1 MKQIKTLGFLLLV
14 LVLFIVVIPFH
25 SCEPSDVDLVYGIE
39 NEEDSSNHARKPNI
53 YIYPEQNIQ
62 LTVKLNFPLGGRV
75 LVSIPEYGNGWNVS
89 VDTSGLINN
98 NYTYLFYESTQPDI
112 WQRSNGRIIKKTE
125 LESFF
130 RTNMADYGF
139 YGQEIEDFIEYWIPR
154 LDNYLYYSIC
164 PQTKEL
170 INDAIELSL
179 SLEPD
184 NLLRLF
190 YVIKGLDD
198 LPSYNL
204 TEPVIDNSFERTG
217 YFITEW
223 GVILN

>member
-1 MKQIKTLGFLLLV
+1 MKQIETFGFPLLAIV
-14 LVLFIVVIPFH
+14 FFIVVFSFQ
-25 SCEPSDVDLVYGIE
+25 SCEPPDVEYVCGVE
-39 NEEDSSNHARKPNI
+39 TEEDSSNTARKPNI

-62 LTVKLNFPLGGRV
+62 LTVKLNFPIGGRV
-75 LVSIPEYGNGWNVS
+75 LVSIPDYGKGWNVS
-89 VDTSGLINN
+89 IDTNGLINN
-98 NYTYLFYESTQPDI
+98 SYSYLFYESTQPDI
-112 WQRSNGRIIKKTE
+112 WQRNNGWVVEKTE

-130 RTNMADYGF
+130 RTNMTNYGF

-154 LDNYLYYSIC
+154 LDNHSYYCIY

-170 INDAIELSL
+170 INDAIKLDF

-190 YVIKGLDD
+190 YVIKRFDD
-198 LPSYNL
+198 LPEYNL
-204 TEPVIDNSFERTG
+204 TEPAIDKSFDRTG
-217 YFITEW
+217 YFIAEW